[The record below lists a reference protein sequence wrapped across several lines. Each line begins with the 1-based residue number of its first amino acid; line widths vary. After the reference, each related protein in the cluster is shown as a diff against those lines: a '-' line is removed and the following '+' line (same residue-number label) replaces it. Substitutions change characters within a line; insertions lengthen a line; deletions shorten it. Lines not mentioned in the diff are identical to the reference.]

1 MPQFF
6 FDYRDKR
13 GNLQQDTDG
22 IDLPDADAAYL
33 EAYRAAIDIWAEARR
48 KGRDPGHGR
57 FEIRN
62 GSGDIVLELPFSEA
76 LGSLAMTEPRPVRA
90 APTTLAWS
98 KDERSELTEL
108 EATLALADRHV
119 ADQRVRLTRIKSRGH
134 EADIA
139 ERLLATLLDTQAI
152 LQHRRDQLS
161 GNSSR
166 I

>member
-6 FDYRDKR
+6 FDYRDER
-13 GNLQQDTDG
+13 GNVQQDTDG
-22 IDLPDADAAYL
+22 IDFPDVDAAYL
-33 EAYRAAIDIWAEARR
+33 EAHRAAIDIWAEARR
-48 KGRDPGHGR
+48 EGRTPGHGR

-152 LQHRRDQLS
+152 LQHRRDELS
-161 GNSSR
+161 GNSSP